1 MVFTGPKRTCPSS
14 RATMTNNVRTSSN
27 AAYWEINSN
36 EPVGGGLGP
45 PLELLTYN
53 PELLNLLATV
63 FGNIDVPLG
72 IHGDAV
78 RLVEFTR
85 EVSGTAET
93 RQNLAALTIDDF
105 DLRVVLVDE
114 VDEPLVRI
122 GREIERHGRAACLC
136 TFPVGWCRVG
146 FPGHFNILFEATHL
160 VVHLYPALLPVANI
174 DQPVVGHCHTVH
186 GLHTLRLPLP

>member
-1 MVFTGPKRTCPSS
+1 MWHT
-14 RATMTNNVRTSSN
+14 VRGSDPLSP
-27 AAYWEINSN
+27 IRSQ
-36 EPVGGGLGP
+36 LHRP

-63 FGNIDVPLG
+63 FGNINVALG

-78 RLVEFTR
+78 WLVEFTR

-114 VDEPLVRI
+114 VDEPLV
-122 GREIERHGRAACLC
+122 
-136 TFPVGWCRVG
+136 
-146 FPGHFNILFEATHL
+146 
-160 VVHLYPALLPVANI
+160 
-174 DQPVVGHCHTVH
+174 
-186 GLHTLRLPLP
+186 